1 MTESLKGYLLNI
13 KLTINN
19 NDKPQDAPMSQS
31 VLNHNTNPQLPHQAM
46 LEWAEKKPNDVFL
59 RQIKNRQFVD
69 YTFSEVVDKA
79 LRLVTSLQEL
89 GVKPKDRVAL
99 ISKNCAEWFIT
110 DLALML
116 GDFVSVPIFPTA
128 GLETIEHCLT
138 HSESKILIVGKL
150 DDVNATQKAMEN
162 LPEIN
167 TIAFNYDSAAKCQ
180 YQFDELIQQ
189 YQPSEFRPEHND
201 NTLMS
206 IVYTSGT
213 SGLPKGAMLTFG
225 GFSHSSKHLINH
237 IGIQAGDRLF
247 SYLPLAHITERV
259 YILGSAFF
267 GGIQTA
273 FPESLDTFIDDVKM
287 HRPTLF
293 ISVPRLWT
301 VFQQR
306 IQDKLPQKK
315 LNILLKIPFV
325 NGLIKRKL
333 ADGLGLDQA
342 RVLGC
347 GSAPVSAGL
356 LKWYESIG
364 LNITEAWGMTET
376 FAYSTL
382 NYPYRSDKVGSV
394 GSAGPG
400 VELKIANDEEILV
413 RGDGLFAGYY
423 KNDEATEESFNNE
436 GWLHTGDIGSIDSE
450 GYLTIQ
456 GRKKDTFKTAK
467 GKFVAPVPIE
477 KRIFDL
483 SNLEMMC
490 LIGSGLPGPILLA
503 IPHAYPNFDQA
514 RYERTALRNLET
526 INSGLESHE
535 KLKGI
540 LMIKEPWSI
549 ENGILTPTLKI
560 KRHILEKKYHEF
572 ASSWPKDKKIIW
584 E

>member
-1 MTESLKGYLLNI
+1 
-13 KLTINN
+13 
-19 NDKPQDAPMSQS
+19 MSQS
-31 VLNHNTNPQLPHQAM
+31 VFDHKQNPSLPHEAILQ
-46 LEWAEKKPNDVFL
+46 WAEEKPNSIFL
-59 RQIKNRQFVD
+59 RQVINREFVD
-69 YTFSEVVDKA
+69 YTFAEVVDKA
-79 LRLVTSLQEL
+79 LRLVSALQDL
-89 GVKPKDRVAL
+89 GLNPKDRVAL

-138 HSESKILIVGKL
+138 HSDSKVLIAGKL
-150 DDVNATQKAMEN
+150 DNSDATTQVIEK
-162 LPEIN
+162 LDYLS
-167 TIAFNYDSAAKCQ
+167 TIAFNYDSAPKCQ
-180 YQFDELIQQ
+180 LQFEDIVQQ
-189 YQPSEFRPEHND
+189 HQPSSSRPSHHD

-213 SGLPKGAMLTFG
+213 SGLPKGAMLTYG
-225 GFSHSSKHLINH
+225 GFSTSAKHLINH
-237 IGIQAGDRLF
+237 IGMKPDDRLF

-315 LNILLKIPFV
+315 LNILLKIPFI
-325 NGLIKRKL
+325 NGVIKRKL
-333 ADGLGLDQA
+333 ADGLGLDKA

-382 NYPYRSDKVGSV
+382 NHPYRSDKVGTV
-394 GSAGPG
+394 GAAGPG
-400 VELKIANDEEILV
+400 VELKIAQDEEILV
-413 RGDGLFAGYY
+413 RGDGIFAGYY
-423 KNDEATEESFNNE
+423 KNDGATAESFNKD
-436 GWLHTGDIGSIDSE
+436 GWLHTGDIGSIDAE
-450 GYLTIQ
+450 GFLTIQ

-490 LIGSGLPGPILLA
+490 LIGSGLTGPILLA
-503 IPHAYPNFDQA
+503 IPHTYPNFDQK
-514 RYERTALRNLET
+514 RYERTALKNLET

-540 LMIKEPWSI
+540 LMVKEPWTI

-560 KRHILEKKYHEF
+560 KRHILEKKYHDF
-572 ASSWPKDKKIIW
+572 ASQWPKDKKIIW